1 MDLTMYKNLPQD
13 IRPLGTNNLNQ
24 LVHHQLGSQSF
35 DVVAHVQANLPW
47 LNELHNK
54 LGIISSLAAHGQTL
68 DVLAQHT
75 QTLWAISESMPALKE
90 LYCNLDLITK
100 GVPKLNSIDKR
111 LTEQNAMLNSL
122 LGHVSKEDIES
133 LDDRYAEL
141 DGKLAEHE
149 ILLETMDEIKTGL
162 TTINQVLVHLQ
173 VTELVNR
180 AVKSEKTADI
190 EAAKK
195 LLDTSIK
202 LGNDESYN
210 QSILEDL
217 ND

>member
-1 MDLTMYKNLPQD
+1 MYRNLPQD
-13 IRPLGTNNLNQ
+13 IRPMGTNNLNQ
-24 LVHHQLGSQSF
+24 LVHHHLGSNSF
-35 DVVAHVQANLPW
+35 DVVAQVQANLPW

-100 GVPKLNSIDKR
+100 GSPKLNSIDKR

-133 LDDRYAEL
+133 LDARYAEL

-149 ILLETMDEIKTGL
+149 VLLETMDEIKSGL

-195 LLDTSIK
+195 LLDASIK

-210 QSILEDL
+210 QSVLEDL

>member
-1 MDLTMYKNLPQD
+1 MYKNLPQD
-13 IRPLGTNNLNQ
+13 IRPMGTNNLNQ

-68 DVLAQHT
+68 DILAQHT

-100 GVPKLNSIDKR
+100 GVPKLNFIDKR

-133 LDDRYAEL
+133 LDERYAEL

-149 ILLETMDEIKTGL
+149 VLLETMDEIKTGL

-195 LLDTSIK
+195 LLNTSIK

-210 QSILEDL
+210 QSVLEDL

>member
-1 MDLTMYKNLPQD
+1 MYKNLPQD

-54 LGIISSLAAHGQTL
+54 LGIISSLANHGQTL
-68 DVLAQHT
+68 DILAQHT

-90 LYCNLDLITK
+90 LYCNLDLIIK
-100 GVPKLNSIDKR
+100 GVPELNSLNSIDKR

-122 LGHVSKEDIES
+122 LGHVSKEDIKS

-141 DGKLAEHE
+141 DSKLAEHE
-149 ILLETMDEIKTGL
+149 VLLETMDGIKSGL

-195 LLDTSIK
+195 LLNTSIK

-210 QSILEDL
+210 QGVLEDL

>member
-1 MDLTMYKNLPQD
+1 MYKNLPQD
-13 IRPLGTNNLNQ
+13 IRPMGTNNLNQ
-24 LVHHQLGSQSF
+24 LVHHHLGSQSF
-35 DVVAHVQANLPW
+35 DVVAYVQANLPW

-54 LGIISSLAAHGQTL
+54 LGIISSLVAHGQTL

-90 LYCNLDLITK
+90 LYCNLELITK

-180 AVKSEKTADI
+180 AVKSEKTTDI

-202 LGNDESYN
+202 LGNNESYN
-210 QSILEDL
+210 QNVLEDL

>member
-13 IRPLGTNNLNQ
+13 IRPMGTNNLNQ

-54 LGIISSLAAHGQTL
+54 LGTISSLAAHGQTL

-149 ILLETMDEIKTGL
+149 VLLETMDEIKTGL

-190 EAAKK
+190 ETAKK
-195 LLDTSIK
+195 LLNTSIK

-210 QSILEDL
+210 QSVLEDL

>member
-1 MDLTMYKNLPQD
+1 MYKNLPQD
-13 IRPLGTNNLNQ
+13 IRPMGTNNLNQ

-90 LYCNLDLITK
+90 LYCNLELITK

-149 ILLETMDEIKTGL
+149 VLLETMDEIKTGL

-195 LLDTSIK
+195 LLNTSIK

-210 QSILEDL
+210 QSVLEDL

>member
-13 IRPLGTNNLNQ
+13 IRPMGTNNLNQ
-24 LVHHQLGSQSF
+24 LVHHHLGSQSF

-90 LYCNLDLITK
+90 LYCNLELITK

-149 ILLETMDEIKTGL
+149 VLLETMDEIKTGL

-195 LLDTSIK
+195 LLNTSIK

-210 QSILEDL
+210 QSVLEDL

>member
-1 MDLTMYKNLPQD
+1 MYKNLPQD
-13 IRPLGTNNLNQ
+13 IRPMGTNNLNQ
-24 LVHHQLGSQSF
+24 LVHHHLGSQSF
-35 DVVAHVQANLPW
+35 DVVAHVQANLTW

-54 LGIISSLAAHGQTL
+54 LGIISSLANHGQTL

-75 QTLWAISESMPALKE
+75 QTLWAISESMPALKD
-90 LYCNLDLITK
+90 LYCNLDLIIQ
-100 GVPKLNSIDKR
+100 GAPELNCINKR

-122 LGHVSKEDIES
+122 LGHVSEEDIKS
-133 LDDRYAEL
+133 LDARYVEL
-141 DGKLAEHE
+141 DGKLAKHE
-149 ILLETMDEIKTGL
+149 VLLETMDE
-162 TTINQVLVHLQ
+162 INQVLVHLQ

-195 LLDTSIK
+195 LLNTSIK

-210 QSILEDL
+210 QSVLEDL

>member
-1 MDLTMYKNLPQD
+1 MYKNLPQD
-13 IRPLGTNNLNQ
+13 IRPIGTNNLNQ

-90 LYCNLDLITK
+90 LYCNLELIIK

-195 LLDTSIK
+195 LLNTSIK

-210 QSILEDL
+210 QSVLEDL

>member
-1 MDLTMYKNLPQD
+1 MYRNLPQD
-13 IRPLGTNNLNQ
+13 IRPMGTNNLNQ
-24 LVHHQLGSQSF
+24 LVHHHLGSQSF
-35 DVVAHVQANLPW
+35 DVVAQVQANLPW
-47 LNELHNK
+47 LHDLYNK
-54 LGIISSLAAHGQTL
+54 LGLISALAANSESITRLG
-68 DVLAQHT
+68 QHT
-75 QTLWAISESMPALKE
+75 QTLYAIAQSMPALKE

-100 GVPKLNSIDKR
+100 GVPELNSIDKR

-122 LGHVSKEDIES
+122 LGHVSKENIKS
-133 LDDRYAEL
+133 LDDRYDEL

-149 ILLETMDEIKTGL
+149 VLLETMDEIKSGL

-173 VTELVNR
+173 TTELVNR
-180 AVKSEKTADI
+180 AVESEKTSDI

-195 LLDTSIK
+195 LLQNSIK

>member
-1 MDLTMYKNLPQD
+1 MYRNLPQD
-13 IRPLGTNNLNQ
+13 IRPMGTNNLNQ
-24 LVHHQLGSQSF
+24 LVHHHLGSNSF
-35 DVVAHVQANLPW
+35 DVVAQVQANLPW

-100 GVPKLNSIDKR
+100 GGTKLNSIDKR

-122 LGHVSKEDIES
+122 LGHVSKENIES

-149 ILLETMDEIKTGL
+149 VLLETMDEIKSGL

-195 LLDTSIK
+195 LLDASIK

-210 QSILEDL
+210 QSVLEDL

>member
-13 IRPLGTNNLNQ
+13 IRPIGTNNLNQ

-90 LYCNLDLITK
+90 LYCNLELIIK

-195 LLDTSIK
+195 LLNTSIK

-210 QSILEDL
+210 QSVLEDL

>member
-1 MDLTMYKNLPQD
+1 MYKNLPQD
-13 IRPLGTNNLNQ
+13 IRPMGTNNLNQ

-68 DVLAQHT
+68 DVLAQHI

-149 ILLETMDEIKTGL
+149 VLLETMDEIKSGL
-162 TTINQVLVHLQ
+162 ITINQVLVHLQ

-195 LLDTSIK
+195 LLNTSIK

-210 QSILEDL
+210 QSVLEDL

>member
-1 MDLTMYKNLPQD
+1 MYKNLPQD

-54 LGIISSLAAHGQTL
+54 LGIISSLAAHVQTL

-111 LTEQNAMLNSL
+111 LEEQNAMLNSL

-149 ILLETMDEIKTGL
+149 VLLETMDEIKTGL

-195 LLDTSIK
+195 LLNTSIK

-210 QSILEDL
+210 QSVLEDL

>member
-1 MDLTMYKNLPQD
+1 MYKNLPQD
-13 IRPLGTNNLNQ
+13 IRPMGTDNLNQ

-47 LNELHNK
+47 LNELHDK
-54 LGIISSLAAHGQTL
+54 LGIISSLANHGQTL

-149 ILLETMDEIKTGL
+149 VLLETMDGIKSGL
-162 TTINQVLVHLQ
+162 TTTNQVLVHLQ

-195 LLDTSIK
+195 LLNTSIK

-210 QSILEDL
+210 QSVLEDL

>member
-1 MDLTMYKNLPQD
+1 MYKNLPQD

-54 LGIISSLAAHGQTL
+54 LGIISSLANHGQTL
-68 DVLAQHT
+68 DILAQHT

-90 LYCNLDLITK
+90 LYCNLDLIIK
-100 GVPKLNSIDKR
+100 GVPELNSLNSIDKR

-122 LGHVSKEDIES
+122 LGHVSKEDIKS

-141 DGKLAEHE
+141 DSKLAEHE
-149 ILLETMDEIKTGL
+149 VLLETMDEIKSGL

-195 LLDTSIK
+195 LLNTSIK

-210 QSILEDL
+210 QGVLEDL

>member
-13 IRPLGTNNLNQ
+13 IRPMGTNNLNQ
-24 LVHHQLGSQSF
+24 LVHHHLGSQSF
-35 DVVAHVQANLPW
+35 DVVAHVQANLTW

-54 LGIISSLAAHGQTL
+54 LGIISSLANHGQTL

-75 QTLWAISESMPALKE
+75 QTLWAISESMPALKD
-90 LYCNLDLITK
+90 LYCNLDLIIK
-100 GVPKLNSIDKR
+100 GAPELNCINKR

-122 LGHVSKEDIES
+122 LGHVSEEDIKS
-133 LDDRYAEL
+133 LDARYVEL
-141 DGKLAEHE
+141 DGKLAKHE
-149 ILLETMDEIKTGL
+149 VLLETSDL

-195 LLDTSIK
+195 LLNTSIK

-210 QSILEDL
+210 QSVLEDL

>member
-1 MDLTMYKNLPQD
+1 MYKNLPQD

-149 ILLETMDEIKTGL
+149 VLLETMDEIKTGL

-195 LLDTSIK
+195 LLNTSIK

-210 QSILEDL
+210 QSVLEDL

>member
-1 MDLTMYKNLPQD
+1 M
-13 IRPLGTNNLNQ
+13 GTNNLNQ
-24 LVHHQLGSQSF
+24 LVHYHLGSQSF

-68 DVLAQHT
+68 DILAQHT

-90 LYCNLDLITK
+90 LYCNLELITK

-149 ILLETMDEIKTGL
+149 VLLETMDEIKTGL

-195 LLDTSIK
+195 LLNTSIK
-202 LGNDESYN
+202 LGNDENYN
-210 QSILEDL
+210 QSVLEDL

>member
-1 MDLTMYKNLPQD
+1 MYKNLPQD

-54 LGIISSLAAHGQTL
+54 LGIISSLANHGQTL
-68 DVLAQHT
+68 DILAQHT

-100 GVPKLNSIDKR
+100 GVHELNSLNSIDKR

-122 LGHVSKEDIES
+122 LGHVSKEDIKS

-141 DGKLAEHE
+141 DSKLAEHE
-149 ILLETMDEIKTGL
+149 VLLETMDGIKSGL

-195 LLDTSIK
+195 LLNTSIK

-210 QSILEDL
+210 QGVLEDL

>member
-1 MDLTMYKNLPQD
+1 MYKNLPQD
-13 IRPLGTNNLNQ
+13 IRPMGTNNLNQ
-24 LVHHQLGSQSF
+24 LVHHHLGSQSF
-35 DVVAHVQANLPW
+35 DVVAHVQANLTW

-54 LGIISSLAAHGQTL
+54 LGIISSLANHGQTL

-75 QTLWAISESMPALKE
+75 QTLWAISESMPALKD
-90 LYCNLDLITK
+90 LYCNLDLIIK
-100 GVPKLNSIDKR
+100 GAPELHCIDKR

-122 LGHVSKEDIES
+122 LGHVSEEDIKS
-133 LDDRYAEL
+133 LDARYVEL
-141 DGKLAEHE
+141 DGKLAKHE
-149 ILLETMDEIKTGL
+149 VLLETMDE
-162 TTINQVLVHLQ
+162 INQVLVHLQ

-190 EAAKK
+190 AAAKK
-195 LLDTSIK
+195 LLNTSIK

-210 QSILEDL
+210 QSVLEDL

>member
-1 MDLTMYKNLPQD
+1 MYKNLPQD
-13 IRPLGTNNLNQ
+13 IRPMGTNNLNQ
-24 LVHHQLGSQSF
+24 LVHHHLGSQSF
-35 DVVAHVQANLPW
+35 DVVAHVQANLTW

-54 LGIISSLAAHGQTL
+54 LGIISSLANHGQTL

-75 QTLWAISESMPALKE
+75 QTLWAISESMPALKD
-90 LYCNLDLITK
+90 LYCNLDLIIK
-100 GVPKLNSIDKR
+100 GAPELNCIDKR

-122 LGHVSKEDIES
+122 LGHVSEEDIKS
-133 LDDRYAEL
+133 LDARYVEL
-141 DGKLAEHE
+141 DGKLAKHE
-149 ILLETMDEIKTGL
+149 VLLETMDE
-162 TTINQVLVHLQ
+162 INQVLVHLQ

-190 EAAKK
+190 AAAKK
-195 LLDTSIK
+195 LLNTSIK

-210 QSILEDL
+210 QSVLEDL

>member
-1 MDLTMYKNLPQD
+1 MYKNLPQD
-13 IRPLGTNNLNQ
+13 IRPMGTNNLNQ
-24 LVHHQLGSQSF
+24 LVHHHLGSQSF
-35 DVVAHVQANLPW
+35 DVVAHVQANLTW

-54 LGIISSLAAHGQTL
+54 LGIISSLANHGQTL

-75 QTLWAISESMPALKE
+75 QTLWAISESMPALKD
-90 LYCNLDLITK
+90 LYCNLDLIIK
-100 GVPKLNSIDKR
+100 GAPELNCINKR

-122 LGHVSKEDIES
+122 LGHVSKEDIKS
-133 LDDRYAEL
+133 LDARYVEL
-141 DGKLAEHE
+141 DGKLAKHE
-149 ILLETMDEIKTGL
+149 VLLETMDEIK
-162 TTINQVLVHLQ
+162 QVLVHLQ

-180 AVKSEKTADI
+180 AVKSEKNADI

-195 LLDTSIK
+195 LLNTSIK

-210 QSILEDL
+210 QSVLEDL

>member
-1 MDLTMYKNLPQD
+1 MYKNLPQD

>member
-1 MDLTMYKNLPQD
+1 MYKNLPQD
-13 IRPLGTNNLNQ
+13 IRPMGTNNLNQ
-24 LVHHQLGSQSF
+24 LVHHHLGSQSF
-35 DVVAHVQANLPW
+35 DVVAHVQANLTW

-54 LGIISSLAAHGQTL
+54 LGIISSLANHGQTL

-75 QTLWAISESMPALKE
+75 QTLWAISESMPALKD
-90 LYCNLDLITK
+90 LYCNLDLIIK
-100 GVPKLNSIDKR
+100 GAPELNCINKR

-122 LGHVSKEDIES
+122 LGHVSEEDIKS
-133 LDDRYAEL
+133 LDARYVEL
-141 DGKLAEHE
+141 DGKLAKHE
-149 ILLETMDEIKTGL
+149 VLLETMDE
-162 TTINQVLVHLQ
+162 INQVLVHLQ

-195 LLDTSIK
+195 LLNTSIK

-210 QSILEDL
+210 QSVLEDL

>member
-13 IRPLGTNNLNQ
+13 IRPMGTNNLNQ

-90 LYCNLDLITK
+90 LYCNLELITK

-149 ILLETMDEIKTGL
+149 VLLETMDEIKTGL

-195 LLDTSIK
+195 LLNTSIK

-210 QSILEDL
+210 QSVLEDL

>member
-1 MDLTMYKNLPQD
+1 MYKNLPQD
-13 IRPLGTNNLNQ
+13 IRPMGTNNLNQ
-24 LVHHQLGSQSF
+24 LVHHHLGSQSF
-35 DVVAHVQANLPW
+35 DVVAHVQANLTW

-54 LGIISSLAAHGQTL
+54 LGIISSLANHGQTL

-75 QTLWAISESMPALKE
+75 QTLWAISESMPALKD
-90 LYCNLDLITK
+90 LYCNLDLIIK
-100 GVPKLNSIDKR
+100 GAPELNCIDKR

-122 LGHVSKEDIES
+122 LGHVSEEDIKS
-133 LDDRYAEL
+133 LDARYVEL
-141 DGKLAEHE
+141 DGKLAKHE
-149 ILLETMDEIKTGL
+149 VLLETMDE
-162 TTINQVLVHLQ
+162 INQVLVHLQ

-195 LLDTSIK
+195 LLNTSIK

-210 QSILEDL
+210 QSVLEDL

>member
-13 IRPLGTNNLNQ
+13 IRPMGTNNLNQ
-24 LVHHQLGSQSF
+24 LVHHHLGSQSF
-35 DVVAHVQANLPW
+35 DVVAHVQANLTW

-54 LGIISSLAAHGQTL
+54 LGIISSLANHGQTL

-90 LYCNLDLITK
+90 LYCNLDLIIK
-100 GVPKLNSIDKR
+100 GAPVLNSINKR

-122 LGHVSKEDIES
+122 LGHVSKEDIKS

-141 DGKLAEHE
+141 DGKLAKHE
-149 ILLETMDEIKTGL
+149 VLLETMDEIKSGL

-180 AVKSEKTADI
+180 AVKSEKNADI

-195 LLDTSIK
+195 LLNTSIK

-210 QSILEDL
+210 QSVLEDL

>member
-1 MDLTMYKNLPQD
+1 MYKNLPQD
-13 IRPLGTNNLNQ
+13 IRPMGTNNLNQ

-90 LYCNLDLITK
+90 LYCNLELITK
-100 GVPKLNSIDKR
+100 GIPKLNSIDKR

-149 ILLETMDEIKTGL
+149 VLLETMDEIKTGL

-195 LLDTSIK
+195 LLNTSIK

-210 QSILEDL
+210 QSVLEDL

>member
-1 MDLTMYKNLPQD
+1 MYKNLPQD

-68 DVLAQHT
+68 DILAQHT

-149 ILLETMDEIKTGL
+149 VLLETMDEIKTSL

-195 LLDTSIK
+195 LLNTSIK

-210 QSILEDL
+210 QSVLEDL

>member
-1 MDLTMYKNLPQD
+1 MYKNLPQD
-13 IRPLGTNNLNQ
+13 IRPMGTNNLNQ

-35 DVVAHVQANLPW
+35 DVVAHVQTNLPW

-54 LGIISSLAAHGQTL
+54 LGIISSLAAYGQTL
-68 DVLAQHT
+68 DILAQHT

-90 LYCNLDLITK
+90 LYCNLELITK

-149 ILLETMDEIKTGL
+149 VLLETMDEIKTGL

-195 LLDTSIK
+195 LLNTSIK

-210 QSILEDL
+210 QSVLEDL

>member
-1 MDLTMYKNLPQD
+1 MYKNLPQD
-13 IRPLGTNNLNQ
+13 IRPMGTNNLNQ
-24 LVHHQLGSQSF
+24 LVHYHLGSQSF

-68 DVLAQHT
+68 DILAQHT

-90 LYCNLDLITK
+90 LYCNLELITK

-149 ILLETMDEIKTGL
+149 VLLETMDEIKTGL

-195 LLDTSIK
+195 LLNTSIK
-202 LGNDESYN
+202 LGNDENYN
-210 QSILEDL
+210 QSVLEDL

>member
-1 MDLTMYKNLPQD
+1 MYKNLPQD
-13 IRPLGTNNLNQ
+13 IRPMGTNNLNQ

-54 LGIISSLAAHGQTL
+54 LDIISSLAAHGQTL
-68 DVLAQHT
+68 DILAQHT

-149 ILLETMDEIKTGL
+149 VLLETMDEIKTGL

-195 LLDTSIK
+195 LLNTSIK

-210 QSILEDL
+210 QSVLGDL

>member
-149 ILLETMDEIKTGL
+149 VLLETMDEIKTGL
-162 TTINQVLVHLQ
+162 TTINQVLIHLQ
-173 VTELVNR
+173 VTELVNH

-210 QSILEDL
+210 QNVLEDL

>member
-13 IRPLGTNNLNQ
+13 IRPMGTNNLNQ

-149 ILLETMDEIKTGL
+149 VLLETMDEIKTGL

-195 LLDTSIK
+195 LLDASIK

-210 QSILEDL
+210 QSVLEDL